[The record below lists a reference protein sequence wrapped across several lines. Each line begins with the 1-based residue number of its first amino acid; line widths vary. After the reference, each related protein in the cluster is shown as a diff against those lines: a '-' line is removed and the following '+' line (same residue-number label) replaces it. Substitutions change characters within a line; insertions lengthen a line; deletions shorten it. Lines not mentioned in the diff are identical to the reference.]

1 MTSTLDNLENYLVEH
16 AGDYNGDLL
25 LREIAYRR
33 LYDAFRR
40 VELEPG
46 EPIST
51 VWLSKVLGISRTP
64 IREALQQLATDG
76 LIQIIQGRAVAISAR
91 SPQEVYDAL
100 LVRELIEPASMRL
113 CARGIDPNDLEKL
126 KNLTRQMEEAASV
139 GDRAG
144 WSRADHEWHELLS
157 EACPNKLLGQ
167 MVLLARNRMY
177 HRGSAEHVPA
187 EYIVEG
193 TAEHRR
199 VVDAIINHDEEAAE
213 NLMHVHLQE
222 LKENLFR
229 RFLR

>member
-1 MTSTLDNLENYLVEH
+1 MHSTLDKLEAYLQVH
-16 AGDYNGDLL
+16 AGDYDSDHLL
-25 LREIAYRR
+25 LREVAYKR
-33 LYDAFRR
+33 LYDAFRS

-46 EPIST
+46 EPISA
-51 VWLSKVLGISRTP
+51 VWLSKILGISRTP

-100 LVRELIEPASMRL
+100 HVRELLEPASVRL
-113 CARGIDPNDLEKL
+113 CAKGIAD
-126 KNLTRQMEEAASV
+126 RQMEHAAAK

-144 WSRADHEWHELLS
+144 WSRADQEWHELLS

-177 HRGSAEHVPA
+177 HRGSADHVPA
-187 EYIVEG
+187 EYIIDG
-193 TAEHRR
+193 TTEHRR
-199 VVDAIINHDEEAAE
+199 VVDAIIAHNEEEAGQ
-213 NLMHVHLQE
+213 LMLSHLQE

-229 RFLR
+229 RFIR

>member
-25 LREIAYRR
+25 LREVAYRR

-51 VWLSKVLGISRTP
+51 VWLSKILGISRTP
-64 IREALQQLATDG
+64 VREALQQLATDG

-100 LVRELIEPASMRL
+100 RVRELLEPASVRL
-113 CARGIDPNDLEKL
+113 CARGMDAGDLEQL
-126 KNLTRQMEEAASV
+126 QALTQQMEQAAAS

-144 WSRADHEWHELLS
+144 WSRADQEWHELLS

-187 EYIVEG
+187 EYIVDG

-199 VVDAIINHDEEAAE
+199 VVDAIANHNEEEAE
-213 NLMHVHLQE
+213 QLMHEHLQE